1 MKVTMIK
8 KTMIK
13 FYVRWLCMI
22 GKAVDISSD
31 GRYPGA
37 MLSNFT
43 PYEFTFRGK
52 RFLSMESLLQGLK
65 FETVETQNGVFERV
79 GVKAKLRGKKRKWYL
94 DQRLY
99 WQGIPMKRDSTE
111 YQSLVKEAFEALSQN
126 KDFQKAL
133 LATGDK
139 TLYHTMGKT
148 DPTRTILTEEEF
160 CEILTDIRKK
170 LKTKV

>member
-1 MKVTMIK
+1 MKRLIRK
-8 KTMIK
+8 I
-13 FYVRWLCMI
+13 YVKWLCLI
-22 GKAVDISSD
+22 GKAIDISSTSKFPA
-31 GRYPGA
+31 GY
-37 MLSNFT
+37 LSNFT
-43 PYEFTFRGK
+43 PYTFTFRGIE
-52 RFLSMESLLQGLK
+52 FTLMESLLQGLK
-65 FETVETQNGVFERV
+65 FEGVETQNSVFQRV

-126 KDFQKAL
+126 TNFQKAL

-148 DPTRTILTEEEF
+148 DQTRTILTEEEF